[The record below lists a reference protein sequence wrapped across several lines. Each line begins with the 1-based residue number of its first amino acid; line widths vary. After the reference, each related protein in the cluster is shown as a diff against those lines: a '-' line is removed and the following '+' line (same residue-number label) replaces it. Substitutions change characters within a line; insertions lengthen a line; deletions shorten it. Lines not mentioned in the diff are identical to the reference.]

1 LNPGKKLPGFYFIL
15 LLHIFGHLSRLND
28 SSLSCDICRSWQPEG
43 IVQYP
48 MSGNYQMMIKRNQ
61 GLMIKMVQMRFMRL
75 MVMASLIALFG
86 CGEKKSAGTQQWYKG
101 NLHTHSYWSDGDEF
115 PEVIMDWYKSKGYQF
130 IALSDHNILAE
141 GEKWILLSQDSI
153 YQQAFK
159 EYLDRYGTD
168 WVNYKTDSSNQ
179 VYVQLKRYEEYR
191 GLFEE
196 NGKFLIIQSE
206 EISDYFGNK
215 PLHMNATNIQELINP
230 QGGNSVVEVLQNNID
245 EVIRQRNELN
255 IPMIPHI
262 NHPNF
267 HHAISLEDMIALRNE
282 RFFEVYN
289 GHPAVNN
296 SGDSAH
302 LSTERMWDLIN
313 IAYIENGQPLM
324 YGLATDDSHHY
335 HVQGSKWS
343 NAGRGWIMVQ
353 ADSLNPASLIEA
365 MESGRFYASTGVE
378 LKEWTMENNRLFVEA
393 EREPGISYHI
403 SFIGCRTGN
412 TDPEIF
418 TTVEDHKASF
428 ELSNDLLFVR
438 CKITSSKLQENPIEN
453 LLYETAWTQ
462 PVRPIPE

>member
-1 LNPGKKLPGFYFIL
+1 MP
-15 LLHIFGHLSRLND
+15 
-28 SSLSCDICRSWQPEG
+28 
-43 IVQYP
+43 
-48 MSGNYQMMIKRNQ
+48 NYRI
-61 GLMIKMVQMRFMRL
+61 VQMRYTRL
-75 MVMASLIALFG
+75 TVIALLITLIG
-86 CGEKKSAGTQQWYKG
+86 CGVKKSTCTKQWYKG

-115 PEVIMDWYKSKGYQF
+115 PEVIMDWYKSNGYQF

-159 EYLDRYGTD
+159 GYLDSYGTD

-179 VYVQLKRYEEYR
+179 LYVKLKRYEEYR

-206 EISDYFGNK
+206 EISDRFGNK
-215 PLHMNATNIQELINP
+215 PLHINATNIQEMINP
-230 QGGNSVVEVLQNNID
+230 QGGSSVVEVLQNNID

-267 HHAISLEDMIALRNE
+267 GHAISLEDMIALRNE
-282 RFFEVYN
+282 KFFEVYN

-302 LSTERMWDLIN
+302 MSTERMWDLIN
-313 IAYIENGQPLM
+313 IAYINNDQPLM
-324 YGLATDDSHHY
+324 YGLATDDSHNY
-335 HVQGSKWS
+335 HVKGSKWS

-365 MESGRFYASTGVE
+365 LESGRFYASTGVE
-378 LKEWTMENNRLFVEA
+378 LKELTLENNRLFVEA
-393 EREPGISYHI
+393 EREAGISYSI
-403 SFIGCRTGN
+403 SFIGCKTGK

-418 TTVEDHKASF
+418 TTVEDNKASF
-428 ELSNDLLFVR
+428 EISNDILFVR
-438 CKITSSKLQENPIEN
+438 CKITSSKLHGNPIEN

-462 PVRPIPE
+462 PVRSIPE